1 MATTT
6 EPSSPVTADPAEA
19 ATRRRA
25 PLPIRTIALGTLGSL
40 LILAGA
46 LGAGGILVHDPIL
59 GNGPLSFMRYGHG
72 QELATL
78 ILYAGFGL
86 VVWAWVRLGRHVLAG
101 RVGTRPVLLAAAA
114 WMTPLIFSPP
124 VFSRDVYLYIACG
137 TL

>member
-6 EPSSPVTADPAEA
+6 EPSSPVTAGTDDQTASPAEPRA
-19 ATRRRA
+19 KRGA

-46 LGAGGILVHDPIL
+46 LGAAGILVHDPIL

-72 QELATL
+72 QELASL

-86 VVWAWVRLGRHVLAG
+86 VVWAWVRLGRHVLAED
-101 RVGTRPVLLAAAA
+101 RKSTRLN
-114 WMTPLIFSPP
+114 
-124 VFSRDVYLYIACG
+124 SRHLV
-137 TL
+137 